1 MVISESE
8 LQSRFN
14 EFFDTILN
22 NWEFYKSDIYS
33 LEDHYQEYP
42 DQRNEMNQ
50 IITSIEQ
57 LRRRTDNFTQVDEDT
72 LANAIYANPRS
83 VKTLRFLTG
92 QHETTFRLFISPKLY
107 EQRLCDCAERPGIH
121 GEAVILRL
129 ARRDRR
135 VAKEIAKHFMGSG
148 ISKSLE
154 MLSAMR
160 DPEIKNF
167 VKLINIYQTKQ
178 RLAKL
183 RGHMAEKLV
192 AIHFDKL
199 GIPFEP
205 REKLGR
211 LGTSD
216 VTLSFLPGRE
226 VDLVVPNT
234 SDPKILVQCTYY
246 QSITGS
252 IAQKMTREVRGTKRD
267 LDRYNQSTGRSIL
280 LVGLVDGIGWLGMH
294 SILKKILGTVDDFFQ
309 LKTLESKFLPIL
321 EQKGIERV
329 SNATRSSQR
338 RLNELL

>member
-8 LQSRFN
+8 LQSRLN

-42 DQRNEMNQ
+42 DQRNEINQ

-57 LRRRTDNFTQVDEDT
+57 LRRRTDDFSQVDEDT
-72 LANAIYANPRS
+72 LANAIYADPGN

-92 QHETTFRLFISPKLY
+92 QHETTFRLLISPKLY
-107 EQRLCDCAERPGIH
+107 EQRLCDCTERPGIH

-160 DPEIKNF
+160 DPDIKNF
-167 VKLINIYQTKQ
+167 VKLLNIYQTKQ
-178 RLAKL
+178 QLAKL

-216 VTLSFLPGRE
+216 ATLPFLPGRE
-226 VDLVVPNT
+226 VDLVIPNI
-234 SDPKILVQCTYY
+234 SDPKILVQCSYY

-252 IAQKMTREVRGTKRD
+252 IAQKMTREVRGTKKD
-267 LDRYNQSTGRSIL
+267 LDQYNQSSGKSIL
-280 LVGLVDGIGWLGMH
+280 LVGLVDGIGWLGML
-294 SILKKILGTVDDFFQ
+294 SILKKILGIVDECFQ
-309 LKTLESKFLPIL
+309 LKTLETKILPLL
-321 EQKGIERV
+321 EQKGIERG
-329 SNATRSSQR
+329 SMRIKAPQK